1 MNTVPDKVKQLVS
14 AQLFHDRRQNDE
26 RAHMTPEQREKTK
39 RVDYLVPC
47 IADADAGFGGI
58 TSVMKLVKM
67 FIDAGAGGVHIE
79 DQKPGVKK
87 CGHLGGKVLV
97 SAREQV
103 TRLQAARLQADVQGC
118 DLVICAR
125 TDAMSATFLDSNV
138 DPIDHPF
145 ILGCVDSTNNAKL
158 LTFPQAGRVSILQQ
172 HRGEDREKLLKL
184 WDNHCLHMSLAEAQD
199 MARKNGFDF
208 YFDWE
213 GCRTEE
219 GYYRIEG
226 SVAYCIKRGLCFA
239 DFADMLWMET
249 PTPELGVAKEFADG
263 IH

>member
-103 TRLQAARLQADVQGC
+103 TRL
-118 DLVICAR
+118 
-125 TDAMSATFLDSNV
+125 
-138 DPIDHPF
+138 
-145 ILGCVDSTNNAKL
+145 
-158 LTFPQAGRVSILQQ
+158 
-172 HRGEDREKLLKL
+172 
-184 WDNHCLHMSLAEAQD
+184 
-199 MARKNGFDF
+199 
-208 YFDWE
+208 
-213 GCRTEE
+213 
-219 GYYRIEG
+219 
-226 SVAYCIKRGLCFA
+226 
-239 DFADMLWMET
+239 
-249 PTPELGVAKEFADG
+249 
-263 IH
+263 